1 MEEAEPSGEVAPPP
15 VLQPRGKTV
24 RHVRSHQV
32 SSLFSPCLAETVSRV
47 SAHCQ
52 RRRTLKRH
60 KHVKRPKSEPR
71 PILGIRGGEKV
82 QEEEEEEV
90 LREAAEKLQ
99 TICSDFQSSLK
110 YKEVNILEISIQTNS
125 NY

>member
-1 MEEAEPSGEVAPPP
+1 MQEEE
-15 VLQPRGKTV
+15 
-24 RHVRSHQV
+24 
-32 SSLFSPCLAETVSRV
+32 
-47 SAHCQ
+47 
-52 RRRTLKRH
+52 
-60 KHVKRPKSEPR
+60 
-71 PILGIRGGEKV
+71 
-82 QEEEEEEV
+82 EEEEEEV

>member
-1 MEEAEPSGEVAPPP
+1 MWS
-15 VLQPRGKTV
+15 
-24 RHVRSHQV
+24 
-32 SSLFSPCLAETVSRV
+32 
-47 SAHCQ
+47 
-52 RRRTLKRH
+52 LKRH

-110 YKEVNILEISIQTNS
+110 YKEVNILEISIQTNR

>member
-1 MEEAEPSGEVAPPP
+1 M
-15 VLQPRGKTV
+15 
-24 RHVRSHQV
+24 
-32 SSLFSPCLAETVSRV
+32 
-47 SAHCQ
+47 
-52 RRRTLKRH
+52 KRH
-60 KHVKRPKSEPR
+60 KHVKKPKSEPR

-82 QEEEEEEV
+82 QEEEEEEEV

>member
-1 MEEAEPSGEVAPPP
+1 M
-15 VLQPRGKTV
+15 
-24 RHVRSHQV
+24 
-32 SSLFSPCLAETVSRV
+32 
-47 SAHCQ
+47 
-52 RRRTLKRH
+52 KRH

-82 QEEEEEEV
+82 QEEEEEEEEEV

>member
-1 MEEAEPSGEVAPPP
+1 M
-15 VLQPRGKTV
+15 
-24 RHVRSHQV
+24 
-32 SSLFSPCLAETVSRV
+32 
-47 SAHCQ
+47 
-52 RRRTLKRH
+52 KRH

-71 PILGIRGGEKV
+71 PILGIRGGEK
-82 QEEEEEEV
+82 EEEEEEV

-110 YKEVNILEISIQTNS
+110 YKEVNILEISIQTNR